1 MSVSPEHRSKGV
13 GKLVLQWAKNFART
27 HSQSN
32 ELSLH
37 VASSNSRQ
45 FYELIS
51 FRAAAFIQ

>member
-13 GKLVLQWAKNFART
+13 GKLLLQWAKNFART
-27 HSQSN
+27 HLQSN

-51 FRAAAFIQ
+51 FRTAAFIQ